1 MLVIPYIKMQDFF
14 ASLVGFAGTLAN
26 IQDRGETMMDGIRS
40 QREELLM
47 LERKAEEAD
56 IKREE
61 ADNIA
66 EKVEEDNKKMKTEVE
81 KLRMTRNDLEIEM
94 EIRRSVLFFT
104 LYQKL
109 CIICSDSPPSCL
121 PLLVKYLTEKMNLT
135 RLRLSYLGRR
145 RNFYLRRQKLLT
157 LIN

>member
-1 MLVIPYIKMQDFF
+1 MGDKKNDTIATKNIDFTKNLSTQLDRNITIDQWINDQDFF

-56 IKREE
+56 RKRKE

-66 EKVEEDNKKMKTEVE
+66 EKVEEDNKKIETELSGKKEELLSQETEVTKFD
-81 KLRMTRNDLEIEM
+81 KLKSKAEP
-94 EIRRSVLFFT
+94 F
-104 LYQKL
+104 
-109 CIICSDSPPSCL
+109 P
-121 PLLVKYLTEKMNLT
+121 
-135 RLRLSYLGRR
+135 
-145 RNFYLRRQKLLT
+145 
-157 LIN
+157 